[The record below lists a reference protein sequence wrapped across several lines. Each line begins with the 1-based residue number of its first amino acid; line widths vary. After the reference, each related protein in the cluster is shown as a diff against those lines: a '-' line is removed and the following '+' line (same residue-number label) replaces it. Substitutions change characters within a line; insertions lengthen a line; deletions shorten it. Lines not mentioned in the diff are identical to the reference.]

1 MPLILIA
8 LVVGAGLYLYTKRGI
23 NTAGSTH
30 KTVVS
35 TPVSLAGPAVSAAS
49 RPTAGLMSG
58 SWFAGGS
65 ET

>member
-23 NTAGSTH
+23 NTAGTH

-35 TPVSLAGPAVSAAS
+35 APVSLAGPAVSAAS
-49 RPTAGLMSG
+49 SPTAGLMSG